1 MECAGWSV
9 QGRVCRVE
17 CAKWSMCREVVRNEL
32 GSERSRD
39 LKSEPSEDSVRSF
52 KQNKNEEYSQRI
64 LRQILVYS
72 ELKYTYAKGMFNNFL
87 SVLSPSREAPLDN
100 VKCVRVMRTQCL
112 SMYV

>member
-1 MECAGWSV
+1 MCRVECAGWSV

-52 KQNKNEEYSQRI
+52 KQNKNEIACLIISYQFYLQAEK
-64 LRQILVYS
+64 L
-72 ELKYTYAKGMFNNFL
+72 
-87 SVLSPSREAPLDN
+87 PLT
-100 VKCVRVMRTQCL
+100 M
-112 SMYV
+112 